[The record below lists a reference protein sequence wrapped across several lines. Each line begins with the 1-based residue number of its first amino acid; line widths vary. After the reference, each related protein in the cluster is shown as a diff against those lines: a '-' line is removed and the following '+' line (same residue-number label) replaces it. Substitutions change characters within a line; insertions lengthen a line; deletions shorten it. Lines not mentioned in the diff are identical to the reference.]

1 MKTTISNKTQ
11 INVGNR
17 VTWIGN
23 LPGGY
28 WDNNGGMGCSYS
40 NRGSLYGVVA
50 KLWKVNA
57 LIVDKYGKEYRV
69 NRKYI
74 TNIEDLF

>member
-1 MKTTISNKTQ
+1 MKISTVHKSNCKK
-11 INVGNR
+11 GDR

-28 WDNNGGMGCSYS
+28 WDNNCGMGSTYS
-40 NRGSLYGVVA
+40 NQGSLYGVVA

-57 LIVDKYGKEYRV
+57 LIVDKYGKQYRV